1 MSKFYDRFFLTFTLH
16 GAIVLLEGG
25 DQIYE
30 IIKISL
36 SIVLSYN
43 LISYY
48 FIKNKEKFIST
59 KRSIFSNTKLL
70 KNFQQRYF
78 ITVQEELNYLG
89 NPYGLNIT
97 KYVFIKYILSIFLVI
112 LFAIQKRSFI
122 QIILIFLILFFLPN
136 VLILNYKKKESIHV
150 INDLQSIINNMQISL
165 ATSNNLYDSLKFA
178 LMNVRYN
185 RFKESFLDFVE
196 EYKMYNYN
204 VKKASKKL
212 IDKFSQKELK
222 TFVEILDDN
231 KSCKNTLELLE
242 RFKEV
247 TNRKEESALKNY
259 YMKLNSYILCMS
271 IIILILSFVLVI
283 YPISIQIL
291 KSLNTILN

>member
-178 LMNVRYN
+178 LLNVRYN